1 MQRLVLFDV
10 DGTLLDTGGA
20 GGRAVR
26 RAMEEVYGTAGP
38 VDDYSFAGKTD
49 TRIARDLLSAAGVPT
64 DTIDARADALWERY
78 VAYLEEELG
87 DGATRALPGIPR
99 LLDQVEAAVERA
111 VLGLLTGNIP
121 GGARAKLSAAQIEF
135 DRFRVGA
142 YGSDHADRARLPA
155 VAVHRAFRS
164 TGRRFERK
172 EIVIVGDTP
181 ADISCGESL
190 GVKTV
195 AVATGSYTRAQ
206 LAEHRPDHL
215 FDSFEEVD
223 AALEAILA

>member
-1 MQRLVLFDV
+1 
-10 DGTLLDTGGA
+10 
-20 GGRAVR
+20 VR

-64 DTIDARADALWERY
+64 YTIDAREDALWERY

-155 VAVHRAFRS
+155 VAVHRAFRR

-195 AVATGSYTRAQ
+195 AVATGSYTREE
-206 LAEHRPDHL
+206 LARHYPDHL

>member
-1 MQRLVLFDV
+1 MQRLVLFDI
-10 DGTLLDTGGA
+10 DGTLIDTGGA

-38 VDDYSFAGKTD
+38 VDGYSFAGKTD
-49 TRIARDLLSAAGVPT
+49 TRIARDLLLAGGVPAEV
-64 DTIDARADALWERY
+64 IDAREDVLWDRY
-78 VAYLEEELG
+78 VTYLSEELG
-87 DGATRALPGIPR
+87 DGVTRALPGIPP
-99 LLDQVEAAVERA
+99 LLDRIEAAVEQA

-121 GGARAKLSAAQIEF
+121 GGARAKLSAAHIEF
-135 DRFRVGA
+135 ERFRVGA
-142 YGSDHADRARLPA
+142 FGSDHADRARLPA
-155 VAVHRAFRS
+155 VAVHRAFHS

-195 AVATGSYTRAQ
+195 AVATGSYTRDE
-206 LAEHRPDHL
+206 LARHDPDHL
-215 FDSFEEVD
+215 FDSFEEVE

>member
-26 RAMEEVYGTAGP
+26 RAMEELFGTAGP

-49 TRIARDLLSAAGVPT
+49 TRIARDLLSAAGVPA
-64 DTIDARADALWERY
+64 DTIDAREDALWERY
-78 VAYLEEELG
+78 VSYLEEELE

-99 LLDQVEAAVERA
+99 LLDRVEAAVERA

-121 GGARAKLSAAQIEF
+121 GGAQAKLSAAQIEF
-135 DRFRVGA
+135 ERFRIGA
-142 YGSDHADRARLPA
+142 FGSDHADRARLPA
-155 VAVHRAFRS
+155 VAVHRAFHS

-195 AVATGSYTRAQ
+195 AVATGSYTRDE
-206 LAEHRPDHL
+206 LAAHRPDHL
-215 FDSFEEVD
+215 FDSFAEVD
-223 AALEAILA
+223 EALEAILA